1 MPIDLDEYADMTTL
15 SDCQS
20 VLAGVLAHPLAKGLA
35 ASGLWA
41 CGALGL
47 PVDLALVMVTLFLA
61 DFVLGVFVAAKR
73 RRFSCRKFM
82 RGISKVPV
90 YTLLLLVAWL
100 CQYTAKSV
108 LGHDLPVPLW
118 TAAYLAMHD
127 AMSILGKCDALG
139 WPVPAIFK
147 RIVRRVNRAAE
158 SAVDSAL
165 DKVDPPKRDDGAFS
179 KF

>member
-1 MPIDLDEYADMTTL
+1 MSLDLDEYADMTTL

-20 VLAGVLAHPLAKGLA
+20 VLAGVLAHPLAKGFA

-41 CGALGL
+41 CEALGL
-47 PVDLALVMVTLFLA
+47 PVDLAAVMVALFLA
-61 DFVLGVFVAAKR
+61 DFVLGVAVAAKR
-73 RRFSCRKFM
+73 KRFSCRKFM
-82 RGISKVPV
+82 RGVSKVPV
-90 YTLLLLVAWL
+90 YTLLLLIAWL
-100 CQYTAKSV
+100 CQYTCTSV
-108 LGHDLPVPLW
+108 LHIDLPVPLW

-158 SAVDSAL
+158 STVDSAL
-165 DKVDPPKRDDGAFS
+165 DKIDPPKDDGAFS

>member
-1 MPIDLDEYADMTTL
+1 MPLDLDEYADMTTL

-41 CGALGL
+41 TEALGL
-47 PVDLALVMVTLFLA
+47 PVDLALVMVALFLA

-73 RRFSCRKFM
+73 KRFSCRKFM
-82 RGISKVPV
+82 RGVSKVPV

-139 WPVPAIFK
+139 WPVPSIFK
-147 RIVRRVNRAAE
+147 RIVRRVNRAFVPDIHSE
-158 SAVDSAL
+158 NNRIHLRHRVEAL
-165 DKVDPPKRDDGAFS
+165 S
-179 KF
+179 SN